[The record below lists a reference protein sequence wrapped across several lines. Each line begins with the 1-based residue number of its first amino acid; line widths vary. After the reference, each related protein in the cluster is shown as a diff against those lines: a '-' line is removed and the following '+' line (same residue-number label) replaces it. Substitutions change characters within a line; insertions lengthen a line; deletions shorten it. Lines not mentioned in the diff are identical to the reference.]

1 MSARARILA
10 ITPIDPIRGLREAL
24 EKIGDVTCL
33 PDASPEEVQR
43 QAADADAIF
52 TNPNRSKVYL
62 SDKILGAGS
71 RLKVVC
77 TASTGTNHI
86 DLSFAKSRGI
96 QVLSLTE
103 ERETIN
109 KISSTAEHAFAL
121 FLSALRKIP
130 QGWDAVRAGGWDC
143 EPFVG
148 RQVSA
153 LTAGVIGYGRLG
165 RFFCRYAQA
174 LGAKTLAYDPYQND
188 FEAGVRSVGLDELLA
203 ASDVVSLHV
212 HVTAETTGMLSAAQ
226 LARLKP
232 GVIIVNTARGEI
244 VDETALVA
252 FLRKNPAAVYATDV
266 VAEETRNRDKS
277 PILAYGKTS
286 GQVIVTPHVGGMTE
300 EARGIAF
307 LRAAELLGIYFAHTA
322 AERRA

>member
-1 MSARARILA
+1 MSARLRILA
-10 ITPIDPIRGLREAL
+10 ITPIDPIRGLRTAL
-24 EKIGDVTCL
+24 EAIGEVVCL
-33 PDASPEEVQR
+33 PDAGSEEVMR
-43 QAADADAIF
+43 RAADADAIF

-86 DLSFAKSRGI
+86 DLAFAKSRGI

-121 FLSALRKIP
+121 FLAALRKVP

-148 RQVSA
+148 RQIGA
-153 LTAGVIGYGRLG
+153 LTVGVIGYGRLG

-174 LGAKTLAYDPYQND
+174 FGAQTLAYDPYQKNY
-188 FEAGVRSVGLDELLA
+188 EAGVRPVGLDELLA
-203 ASDVVSLHV
+203 DSDVVSLHV
-212 HVTAETTGMLSAAQ
+212 HVTAETTGMLGAAQ

-232 GVIIVNTARGEI
+232 GAILVNTSRGEI
-244 VDETALVA
+244 VDEAALVG
-252 FLRKNPAAVYATDV
+252 FLKKNPAAVYATDV
-266 VAEETRNRDKS
+266 VAEETRNREQS

-300 EARGIAF
+300 EARSIAF
-307 LRAAELLGIYFAHTA
+307 LRAAELLALYFSRPA